1 MRRIVPVILLMFV
14 FLSARTQS
22 LDSTLAKLSTNYQ
35 SEKVYLQYDKSSY
48 YAGETI
54 WFKAYLMQGIFAANE
69 SKNLYVDWI
78 ADNGTVLSHT
88 VSPIVDAGTNGQFE
102 VPAEYS
108 SDFIHVRAYTRWML
122 NFDTAFV
129 YSKDIRV
136 LPKDPV
142 ATKTAVSIVPS
153 IQFFPE
159 GGDLVAGV
167 VNRVAFKANDQ
178 YGRPVKIKARLLDN
192 KGTIVQSTSSIHD
205 GMGFFTFTPQTGV
218 AYNVKWTDNKN
229 IEHTSD
235 LPPIKASGITMQ
247 VNIEGKRRIVVINAA
262 TQLDNNLKLI
272 HMVGTMNQ
280 AMVFKNDIPLT
291 EGNSVRRVIPIEGLP
306 SGIVTFT
313 LFDANWNAIAER
325 ISFVDNHDYSF
336 QPQMEVQ
343 RWGLS
348 PRKRNEI
355 EITVPD
361 SLSDANL
368 SIAVTDAAIEKD
380 TTDNIISHLLLNSE
394 IKGKVYNAAYYFSNN
409 SDSVA
414 QHLDLVM
421 LTNGWRRFKWEDVV
435 KGKLPEI
442 RYPKDTAYL
451 TLSGKVFG
459 VARSQLSGKES
470 IALIVKDTTGSK
482 MLIMGI
488 NADGTFGDPNLVLF
502 DTLKV
507 YYSLKS
513 KFLTQAEAKF
523 MVDRLPAPNY
533 STFSKN
539 FIFSNKIYDTTGTA
553 HHSLLASKSLELMNI
568 DRGHVMKTVVVTTTK
583 KPTVQVMDEKYSSGM
598 FKGGDGYQFDLVN
611 DPLAGSYMDIF
622 SYLQGKVAGLQINTT
637 SNPPSLS
644 WRGGSPAVYLDEMQT
659 DLDMISGV
667 PVSDIA
673 YVKVFRPPFMGGMGG
688 GNGAIAIYTR
698 KGGDQTTSKGGG
710 LTANT
715 VAGYTPIKQFYSP
728 NYDRFDPKN
737 DHLDIRTTLYWNPL
751 LSTTQKNKTIRLNF
765 YNNDVTKSFRVVIEG
780 ITKDGLLTHYE
791 QIME

>member
-1 MRRIVPVILLMFV
+1 MRKILSLVSLFFI

-22 LDSTLAKLSTNYQ
+22 LDSTLSKIATNYQ
-35 SEKVYLQYDKSSY
+35 PEKVYLQYDKSSY
-48 YAGETI
+48 YVGETI
-54 WFKAYLMQGIFAANE
+54 WFKAYLMQGMFPTGE

-88 VSPIVDAGTNGQFE
+88 VSPVVDAGTNGQFE
-102 VPAEYS
+102 VPAEYN

-129 YSKDIRV
+129 YSKDIRI

-142 ATKTAVSIVPS
+142 TTKTTLSIIPS

-178 YGRPVKIKARLLDN
+178 FGRPVKVKAKLFDS
-192 KGTIVQSTSSIHD
+192 KGTLVQSASSIHD
-205 GMGFFTFTPQTGV
+205 GMGSFVFAPQAG
-218 AYNVKWTDNKN
+218 AFYNVKWTDEKN
-229 IEHTSD
+229 VEHTSN
-235 LPPIKASGITMQ
+235 LPSIKPSGVSIQ
-247 VNIEGKRRIVVINAA
+247 VGLEDKKRVVVINAGS
-262 TQLDNNLKLI
+262 QIENLKQVHL
-272 HMVGTMNQ
+272 VGTMNQ
-280 AMVFKNDIPLT
+280 TLIFKNDILLN
-291 EGNSVRRVIPIEGLP
+291 ENSSAKRIIPTTNLP
-306 SGIVTFT
+306 SGILTFT
-313 LFDANWNAIAER
+313 LFDNSWNAIAER
-325 ISFVDNHDYSF
+325 ITFINNNDYSF

-348 PRKRNEI
+348 KRKRNEI
-355 EITVPD
+355 EISVPD
-361 SLSDANL
+361 SLQDANL
-368 SIAVTDAAIEKD
+368 SISVTDAAIEKD
-380 TTDNIISHLLLNSE
+380 TTDNIVSHFLLSSE
-394 IKGKVYNAAYYFSNN
+394 IRGKVYNPAYYFFNN
-409 SDSVA
+409 SDSLS

-442 RYPKDTAYL
+442 KYPKDTSYL

-459 VARSQLSGKES
+459 VAKSQLSGKES

-482 MLIMGI
+482 MMIMGI
-488 NADGTFGDPNLVLF
+488 NPDGTFGDPNLILF

-513 KFLTQAEAKF
+513 KFLTQAEARF
-523 MVDRLPAPNY
+523 MVDRLPTPNY
-533 STFSKN
+533 SAFSKN
-539 FIFSNKIYDTTGTA
+539 FIYANKIFDTTGTS
-553 HHSLLASKSLELMNI
+553 HHSLLASKLLELANI
-568 DRGHVMKTVVVTTTK
+568 DRGHVMKTVVIQTTK

-622 SYLQGKVAGLQINTT
+622 SYLQGKVAGLQINTA

-659 DLDMISGV
+659 DVDMISGV

-673 YVKVFRPPFMGGMGG
+673 YVKVFRPPFMGGYGG

-698 KGGDQTTSKGGG
+698 KGGDQATSKGGG
-710 LTANT
+710 LSSNT

-728 NYDRFDPKN
+728 NYDRFDPRN
-737 DHLDIRTTLYWNPL
+737 DHLDIRTTLYWNPMI
-751 LSTTQKNKTIRLNF
+751 STNAKNKSVKLNF

-780 ITKDGLLTHYE
+780 ITRDGLLTHYE

>member
-1 MRRIVPVILLMFV
+1 MRKILSLVSLFFI

-22 LDSTLAKLSTNYQ
+22 LDSTLSKIATNYQ
-35 SEKVYLQYDKSSY
+35 PEKVYLQYDKSSY
-48 YAGETI
+48 YVGETI
-54 WFKAYLMQGIFAANE
+54 WFKAYLMQGMFPTGE

-88 VSPIVDAGTNGQFE
+88 VSPVVDAGTNGQFE
-102 VPAEYS
+102 VPAEYN

-129 YSKDIRV
+129 YSKDIRI

-142 ATKTAVSIVPS
+142 TTKTTLSIIPS

-178 YGRPVKIKARLLDN
+178 FGRPVKVKAKLFDS
-192 KGTIVQSTSSIHD
+192 KGTLVQSASSIHD
-205 GMGFFTFTPQTGV
+205 GMGSFVFAPQAG
-218 AYNVKWTDNKN
+218 AFYNVKWTDEKN
-229 IEHTSD
+229 VEHTSN
-235 LPPIKASGITMQ
+235 LPSIKPSGVSIQ
-247 VNIEGKRRIVVINAA
+247 VGLEDKKRVVVINAGS
-262 TQLDNNLKLI
+262 QIENLKQVHL
-272 HMVGTMNQ
+272 VGTMNQ
-280 AMVFKNDIPLT
+280 TLIFKNDILLN
-291 EGNSVRRVIPIEGLP
+291 ENSSAKRIIPTTNLP
-306 SGIVTFT
+306 SGILTFT
-313 LFDANWNAIAER
+313 LFDNSWNAIAER
-325 ISFVDNHDYSF
+325 ITFINNNDYSF

-348 PRKRNEI
+348 KRKRNEI
-355 EITVPD
+355 EISVPD
-361 SLSDANL
+361 SLQDANL
-368 SIAVTDAAIEKD
+368 SISVTDAAIEKD
-380 TTDNIISHLLLNSE
+380 TTDNIVSHFLLSSE
-394 IKGKVYNAAYYFSNN
+394 IRGKVYNPAYYFFNN
-409 SDSVA
+409 SDSLS

-435 KGKLPEI
+435 KGKLPDI
-442 RYPKDTAYL
+442 KYPKDTSYL

-459 VARSQLSGKES
+459 VAKSQLSGKES

-482 MLIMGI
+482 MMIMGI
-488 NADGTFGDPNLVLF
+488 NPDGTFGDPNLILF

-513 KFLTQAEAKF
+513 KFLTQAEARF
-523 MVDRLPAPNY
+523 MVDRLPTPNY
-533 STFSKN
+533 SAFSKN
-539 FIFSNKIYDTTGTA
+539 FIYANKIFDTTGTS
-553 HHSLLASKSLELMNI
+553 HHSLLASKLLELANI
-568 DRGHVMKTVVVTTTK
+568 DRGHVMKTVVIQTTK

-622 SYLQGKVAGLQINTT
+622 SYLQGKVAGLQINTA

-659 DLDMISGV
+659 DVDMISGV

-673 YVKVFRPPFMGGMGG
+673 YVKVFRPPFMGGYGG

-698 KGGDQTTSKGGG
+698 KGGDQATSKGGG
-710 LTANT
+710 LSSNT

-728 NYDRFDPKN
+728 NYDRFDPRN
-737 DHLDIRTTLYWNPL
+737 DHLDIRTTLYWNPMI
-751 LSTTQKNKTIRLNF
+751 STNAKNKSVKLNF

-780 ITKDGLLTHYE
+780 ITRDGLLTHYE